1 MTHPNER
8 LSHLLEV
15 VELEIQHLLLTNGR
29 LFAQPFDTD
38 RVMGLAHAPTESEQL
53 DAFVARFGRLQDTT
67 GDKLLPAL
75 LRHVGQTPGPVID
88 NLNLAEKWG
97 WLPSARA
104 WLDMRQMRNKMVHEY
119 IRDPAVLSDAL
130 NAAHEQVPLLV
141 ASAQRLLDEARQR
154 LQAHNPTSR

>member
-1 MTHPNER
+1 MSDATER
-8 LSHLLEV
+8 LRHLCEV
-15 VELEIQHLLLTNGR
+15 VTLEIQRLLVTDGR
-29 LFAQPFDTD
+29 LFAQPFDAQ
-38 RVMGLAHAPTESEQL
+38 RVMGLAHDPTESEKL

-75 LRHVGQTPGPVID
+75 LRFVGQMPGPVID

-97 WLPSARA
+97 WLPSASA

-130 NAAHEQVPLLV
+130 NTAHEQVPMLV
-141 ASAQRLLDEARQR
+141 TSAQRLLLQTQQR
-154 LQAHNPTSR
+154 LQGHKPTST